1 MFVKV
6 FTLFLAVPEAILT
19 GIVNT
24 ISNEKSNIVNA
35 CLVNGNM
42 QRSNI
47 VNACLVNGNMQRFVY
62 QRISELDKHCTE
74 HTVM

>member
-42 QRSNI
+42 QR
-47 VNACLVNGNMQRFVY
+47 FVY